1 MYFPLPKPRVPK
13 PAWFLGLDLA
23 QRQDFTALA
32 VLELKWTITGRDA
45 ATWEHLWTP
54 SLIVRALD
62 RYELAQSYSTYTEA
76 VEDRVLGIRECDPT
90 SKIHLALDAAGPG
103 APIVDDFRNS
113 NIDAS
118 VHPITITGGAH
129 PTHST
134 HGANVPRRALVTR
147 TLLLMEQGTLQVQPG
162 LENWTASATN
172 SCASAPATATPKPTT
187 ISPSPSPSPS
197 GRPQCTRPRCCQSET
212 GNRNPSPPAPGGC
225 CDPRASRVNL

>member
-113 NIDAS
+113 GIDAS

-162 LENWTASATN
+162 LENWPALREELLRLRAGDSHSKAHDDLAIALTLAVWLAAVHSPEMLPKRNGKPQPITA
-172 SCASAPATATPKPTT
+172 
-187 ISPSPSPSPS
+187 
-197 GRPQCTRPRCCQSET
+197 GTRR
-212 GNRNPSPPAPGGC
+212 
-225 CDPRASRVNL
+225 LL

>member
-45 ATWEHLWTP
+45 ANWEHLWTP

-162 LENWTASATN
+162 LENWTALRDELLRLRAGDSHSKAHDDLAIALTLAVWQAAVHSPEMLPKRNGKPQPISA
-172 SCASAPATATPKPTT
+172 
-187 ISPSPSPSPS
+187 
-197 GRPQCTRPRCCQSET
+197 GTRR
-212 GNRNPSPPAPGGC
+212 
-225 CDPRASRVNL
+225 LL